1 MKTSHI
7 KMEKYSFNEVNSFMR
22 SRHAKE
28 FPYKRNLYSDSSI
41 KQMFKKLQNI
51 SFKDR
56 VFHKYFNIHN
66 IKIKSKNL
74 LYMNK
79 PTVLISKR
87 EDYLDFEILSDMFQE
102 NNRMKC
108 KFFSA
113 VSSPH
118 VYFEKNIK
126 LLATGI
132 ISQNKKITPY
142 NLREELYNT
151 VKECSSFKPSYLIY
165 IIRLFN
171 AKSILDPSSGWGDR
185 LIAAMAENVRYVGV
199 DPNKD
204 LHPVYQEMIDF
215 FAKSDTKKFTMI
227 EDTIQ
232 DAKLPNERFDLVFT
246 SPPYFKIEQYNNRG
260 RVIDSD
266 ETEWFENF
274 MKPMISKTCS
284 KLNDGGHLVLVINQ
298 LSHEKYIQR
307 MIDYIYNNKSNLH
320 YMGVI
325 GYSNEKMSNPQP
337 IWIWRKQKHIPE
349 ELYNPPMVVTNHN
362 IIINSKNI
370 KFNVF
375 RDDELIGGT
384 KQRAMVPVLQKIKKS
399 TFIYAGPPQGYAQIA
414 LAFSARLT
422 HKKSVLF
429 LNKMYNLT
437 DLTKYA
443 LSFNTDDNPDVVT
456 LNEING
462 NLKKTQSCAEVYHK
476 NNSDSYLLS
485 FGGGES
491 IYIKEL
497 TRALKRSISSKIKP
511 KRIWIVGGSCTILK
525 VLYDIFP
532 TTEFHVVQVGKK
544 IWEDQMDNKRTTL
557 YISDEKFAD
566 IAKEQPPYASVP
578 TYDAKL
584 WKYFKMYGKS
594 GDYIWNVGK

>member
-1 MKTSHI
+1 MIQPI
-7 KMEKYSFNEVNSFMR
+7 KMEKYSFDDVNSFMR
-22 SRHAKE
+22 SKYSTE
-28 FPYKRNLYSDSSI
+28 FPYQRDFYSDSDI
-41 KQMFKKLQNI
+41 RQMFKRLQNV

-56 VFHKYFNIHN
+56 LFHKYFNIHN
-66 IKIKSKNL
+66 VKIKSKNL
-74 LYMNK
+74 LFINK
-79 PTVLISKR
+79 PSILISKKT
-87 EDYLDFEILSDMFQE
+87 DYLDFQLLSDMFQE
-102 NNRMKC
+102 RNRMKC

-118 VYFEKNIK
+118 VYLKKNIK
-126 LLATGI
+126 LLATNVI
-132 ISQNKKITPY
+132 KQNKKITPH
-142 NLREELYNT
+142 NLREELYHA
-151 VKECSSFKPSYLIY
+151 VKECSSFKPSHLVY

-171 AKSILDPSSGWGDR
+171 VKSILDPSSGWGDR

-199 DPNKD
+199 DPNSE

-215 FAKSDTKKFTMI
+215 FAKSNTKKFTMI

-260 RVIDSD
+260 RVIDYD
-266 ETEWFENF
+266 ENVWFENF

-284 KLNDGGHLVLVINQ
+284 KLNNGGHLVLVINQ
-298 LSHEKYIQR
+298 LPHEKYIQK

-325 GYSNEKMSNPQP
+325 GYANQKMSNPQP
-337 IWIWRKQKHIPE
+337 MWIWRKQKQIPE
-349 ELYNPPMVVTNHN
+349 ELYNPPMVITEHDVN
-362 IIINSKNI
+362 IESNNI
-370 KFNVF
+370 KFKVF

-384 KQRAMVPVLQKIKKS
+384 KQRAMIPVMQKIKKS

-414 LAFSARLT
+414 LAYSARLT

-429 LNKMYNLT
+429 LNKMHTLT
-437 DLTKYA
+437 DLTKFA
-443 LSFNTDDNPDVVT
+443 LSFNTAGNPDVVK

-462 NLKKTQSCAEVYHK
+462 NLKHVQENAEIYHK
-476 NNSDSYLLS
+476 NHSDSYLLS
-485 FGGGES
+485 FGGDEAV
-491 IYIKEL
+491 YVKEL
-497 TRALKRSISSKIKP
+497 KKALRKAIPLKIKP
-511 KRIWIVGGSCTILK
+511 KRIWLVAGSGTILK

-532 TTEFHVVQVGKK
+532 KTEFHVVQVGKK
-544 IWEDQMDNKRTTL
+544 IWDDQLDIKRTTL
-557 YISDEKFAD
+557 YISDERFSDVAR
-566 IAKEQPPYASVP
+566 EQPPYRSVP

-584 WKYFKMYGKS
+584 WKYFKKHGKP